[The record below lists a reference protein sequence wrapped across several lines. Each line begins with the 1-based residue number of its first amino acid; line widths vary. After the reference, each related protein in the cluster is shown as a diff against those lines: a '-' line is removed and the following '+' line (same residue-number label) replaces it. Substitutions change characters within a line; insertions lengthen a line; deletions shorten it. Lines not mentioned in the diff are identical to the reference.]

1 MSPGPVPSSAS
12 SASTHRLTRLLTL
25 VPYLLS
31 HPETPV
37 GELAELFGVPVAQV
51 RKDLDL
57 LWMCGLPGQAGGDLI
72 DVSYSDD
79 RVSLSNADTMARP
92 LRLSTAEATALLVA
106 VRALL
111 DLPGLQEREALDRL
125 LVKLEGAAGSA
136 AGLAD
141 RLSVALSGDTAML
154 AQAREAVES
163 GHRVRMTYH
172 VPGRDEDTER
182 EVDPRRVLVMDGR
195 AYLEGWCH
203 RAQGRRLFRL
213 DRIVALVG
221 TDIPAELDPQPGP
234 EPAPSLFTPPEHP
247 VEVVLDVAPAASW
260 VAEYHPC
267 EVLSQR
273 ADGGLR
279 IRLLTGYDEWARRFV
294 LGLGGDA
301 VVVSPAQ
308 LADQVAQAARA
319 ALAGYGEPA
328 QG

>member
-1 MSPGPVPSSAS
+1 MSTAD
-12 SASTHRLTRLLTL
+12 RLTRLLTM

-31 HPETPV
+31 HPETPLQ
-37 GELAELFGVPVAQV
+37 ELAELFGVPVRQV

-57 LWMCGLPGQAGGDLI
+57 LWMCGLPGQGGGDLI

-79 RVSLSNADTMARP
+79 RVSLANADTISRP

-111 DLPGLQEREALDRL
+111 DLPGLTEREALDRL

-136 AGLAD
+136 AGLSD
-141 RLSVALSGDTAML
+141 RLSVALSADTAML
-154 AQAREAVES
+154 SRAREAVDL
-163 GHRVRMTYH
+163 GRRVRMTYH

-195 AYLEGWCH
+195 AYLEAWCL

-213 DRIVALVG
+213 DRIVDLHLTDVPAQPDPVG
-221 TDIPAELDPQPGP
+221 DD
-234 EPAPSLFTPPEHP
+234 EPAPLLFTTPERA
-247 VEVVLDVAPAASW
+247 VEVVLDLSPAAAW

-267 EVLSQR
+267 DVL
-273 ADGGLR
+273 AEAPGGALR
-279 IRLLTGYDEWARRFV
+279 IRLLTGYDEWARRLV

-301 VVVSPAQ
+301 VVVTPAE
-308 LADQVAQAARA
+308 LGEQVRA
-319 ALAGYGEPA
+319 AASVALARYSERPS
-328 QG
+328 

>member
-1 MSPGPVPSSAS
+1 MSA
-12 SASTHRLTRLLTL
+12 ADRLTRLLTM

-31 HPETPV
+31 HPETPLL
-37 GELAELFGVPVAQV
+37 ELAELFGVTVRQV

-57 LWMCGLPGQAGGDLI
+57 LWMCGLPGQGGGDLI

-79 RVSLSNADTMARP
+79 RVSLANADTISRP

-111 DLPGLQEREALDRL
+111 DLPGLTEREALDRL

-136 AGLAD
+136 AGLSD
-141 RLSVALSGDTAML
+141 RLSVALSADTAML
-154 AQAREAVES
+154 SRAREAVDL
-163 GHRVRMTYH
+163 GCRVRMTYH

-195 AYLEGWCH
+195 AYLEAWCL

-213 DRIVALVG
+213 DRIVDLQLTDVPAQPDPVG
-221 TDIPAELDPQPGP
+221 DD
-234 EPAPSLFTPPEHP
+234 EPAPSLFTTPEHA
-247 VEVVLDVAPAASW
+247 VEVVLELSPAAAW

-267 EVLSQR
+267 EVLAESPG
-273 ADGGLR
+273 GGLR
-279 IRLLTGYDEWARRFV
+279 IRLLTGYDEWARRLV

-301 VVVSPAQ
+301 VVVTPAE
-308 LADQVAQAARA
+308 LGEQVRTAASS
-319 ALAGYGEPA
+319 ALAHYPGRPS
-328 QG
+328 